1 MSRKIIHRFGGA
13 WWDTLFILI
22 KDNDQEFILDF
33 VDRMPCD
40 YCRQHFLKEAFNYN
54 FNQKKEELYKIL
66 WKIRCNID
74 KEKYGEKK
82 EEKYLKEYLRF
93 LYLIDCI

>member
-13 WWDTLFILI
+13 WWDTLFMFI

-54 FNQKKEELYKIL
+54 FNQKKEELYKVSNFNEKDEIEEES
-66 WKIRCNID
+66 IVID
-74 KEKYGEKK
+74 E
-82 EEKYLKEYLRF
+82 
-93 LYLIDCI
+93 D